1 MQIHGLQKVTL
12 IDYPE
17 LMAATVF
24 TAGCNFRCPFCH
36 NASLVTRIN
45 NENQIPV
52 AKVMDYLKKRKNVL
66 QGVCISGGE
75 PLLQPGLEDFIKEV
89 KALGYLVKLDTN
101 GSDLEKLKS
110 LVEQSLIDYVAMDI
124 KNAPEKYALTSGF
137 ENIASNQQENL
148 GALSAAG
155 KALFNEELLSQVM
168 SVVDYLKTDV
178 IPYEFRTTLV
188 REFHKREDIENI
200 GKWLMGAEKYY
211 LQKFNDSG
219 DLIEDKLRPYSDE
232 RMRQALEIVKEYL
245 PKAKIR
251 DLR

>member
-36 NASLVTRIN
+36 NAPLVTSIN
-45 NENQIPV
+45 QKNQIPV
-52 AKVMDYLKKRKNVL
+52 SQVMDYLEKRRNVL

-89 KALGYLVKLDTN
+89 KELGYLVKLDTN
-101 GSDLEKLKS
+101 GSNLEKLKY

-137 ENIASNQQENL
+137 E
-148 GALSAAG
+148 

-168 SVVDYLKTDV
+168 AAVDYLKTDV
-178 IPYEFRTTLV
+178 VPYEFRTTLV
-188 REFHKREDIENI
+188 REFHKREDIEKI
-200 GKWLMGAEKYY
+200 GKWLIGTEKYY

-219 DLIEDKLRPYSDE
+219 DLIGDKLRSYSDE
-232 RMRQALEIVKEYL
+232 IMRQALEIVKEYV
-245 PKAKIR
+245 PNAKIR
-251 DLR
+251 DLS